1 MDSNHT
7 SMNLPCRRIK
17 RTSISRKTIFY
28 LDWLYHNCNILGI
41 ANTSNHQ
48 LVEKQLTADDIRS
61 LTDLF
66 ALNEKEI
73 ANILQL
79 F

>member
-1 MDSNHT
+1 
-7 SMNLPCRRIK
+7 
-17 RTSISRKTIFY
+17 
-28 LDWLYHNCNILGI
+28 
-41 ANTSNHQ
+41 
-48 LVEKQLTADDIRS
+48 VEKQLTADDIRS